1 MVRVLLDENIPKA
14 LRKALGG
21 FDVST
26 VQYMGWAGLKNGE
39 LLSAAEAAGLDVF
52 VTGDKTVQ
60 FEQNMSRWKIAVVSL
75 SAPHWPIIK
84 NHVERIGL
92 ANRRSNTKLVHAGRC
107 GRLHEA
113 ETCFGSDVGVA
124 AIARHSIDVAFIL
137 RITREQLAPRV
148 IALCGLPKLCRT

>member
-39 LLSAAEAAGLDVF
+39 LLSAAEAAGFDVF

-75 SAPHWPIIK
+75 SAPHWPIVK
-84 NHVERIGL
+84 NHVKRIAL
-92 ANRRSNTKLVHAGRC
+92 ASKEQHQARSRGSMWEASAGRKVLRV
-107 GRLHEA
+107 RLVRRW
-113 ETCFGSDVGVA
+113 GSGNCRYLVV
-124 AIARHSIDVAFIL
+124 R
-137 RITREQLAPRV
+137 
-148 IALCGLPKLCRT
+148 CLCRVEMGALGGDDD

>member
-39 LLSAAEAAGLDVF
+39 LLSAAEAAGFDVF

-60 FEQNMSRWKIAVVSL
+60 FEQNMSRWQIAVVSL

-92 ANRRSNTKLVHAGRC
+92 AIEGATPSSFTRV
-107 GRLHEA
+107 
-113 ETCFGSDVGVA
+113 DVGG
-124 AIARHSIDVAFIL
+124 F
-137 RITREQLAPRV
+137 TRPKRAPGPT
-148 IALCGLPKLCRT
+148 LG